1 MACEGKAR
9 IRVLHVDDVSDYSM
23 PGMGGLAFLEE
34 VESGV
39 HSDFLLQEK
48 KRIAEARIV
57 AMVGLAMVFGGLLLA
72 VHPYALTSI
81 GCVVA
86 GVILAAVGAIIGGY
100 YDLQMDKFMKNWNE
114 Q

>member
-1 MACEGKAR
+1 MACEGR
-9 IRVLHVDDVSDYSM
+9 IRVLHVDDIGDYSM
-23 PGMGGLAFLEE
+23 RGMDGLAFLDE
-34 VESGV
+34 VESSV
-39 HSDFLLQEK
+39 HSDFLLREK
-48 KRIAEARIV
+48 KGIAEARIV

-72 VHPYALTSI
+72 VHPCALTSI